1 MTGTFVHVQLCF
13 RLHSHQLSFST
24 MTNTCIFR
32 CSVSFIWCHRTSQ
45 PPPYKI
51 QLTTWTHPEELHAH
65 TDTHTQWPDNTDPS
79 SLSVHMCGSDVFG
92 QVGAA
97 GKQQLAVIP
106 AACVAQRLAPRRR
119 WAAPRNCTSTMTVEH
134 GRGGATAGRSA
145 LHVHQGAADTGEEG
159 RR

>member
-1 MTGTFVHVQLCF
+1 
-13 RLHSHQLSFST
+13 
-24 MTNTCIFR
+24 
-32 CSVSFIWCHRTSQ
+32 
-45 PPPYKI
+45 
-51 QLTTWTHPEELHAH
+51 
-65 TDTHTQWPDNTDPS
+65 
-79 SLSVHMCGSDVFG
+79 MCGSDVFG

-145 LHVHQGAADTGEEG
+145 LHVHQGAADTGEHTRQEEDVRKKPESTVHTVLPMIHHLWLHDKHKLQVG
-159 RR
+159 GSILWLNLKTSPVQLELLKCYFADKMKTKQLQGV